1 MTFIGH
7 DLIDLQLAKKESDIF
22 RRGYLQK
29 VLTENEQGFLYK
41 SRDIALSF
49 WQMWSMKEAVY
60 KILRQKGEERGY
72 YPKKIEVLSFEL
84 IHGVVSYKQH
94 LFYTQTS
101 ISSDYIETIALEDCH
116 HFKNILRLKNN
127 VILNKNQEMPFLTIN
142 KKNQPVSK
150 SHHGKFES
158 IITIIN

>member
-29 VLTENEQGFLYK
+29 VLTENEQSFLDK

-60 KILRQKGEERGY
+60 KILRQKGEERGF
-72 YPKKIEVLSFEL
+72 YPKKIEIITFDSNSGLVRYDQNF
-84 IHGVVSYKQH
+84 
-94 LFYTQTS
+94 FYTETTFS
-101 ISSDYIETIALEDCH
+101 CDYIETIALEDFN

-127 VILNKNQEMPFLTIN
+127 ALLNKNQDIPFLTIN
-142 KKNQPVSK
+142 NKRQPVSK

-158 IITIIN
+158 IITILN